1 MVCERQTIF
10 NVPVQFCLEP
20 VGGALCDAAWE
31 DLQYDYYRTS
41 EMRIQE
47 YRHPNTIRYCIRHMC
62 GVDPATDPTFN
73 EAVKQHFI
81 QGGWVTAEQIKAL
94 KAKLNKEDG
103 TTALDDQMSKGAS
116 SHKVLR
122 DGQLLI
128 ERNGQTYTLT
138 GQQR

>member
-1 MVCERQTIF
+1 M
-10 NVPVQFCLEP
+10 
-20 VGGALCDAAWE
+20 
-31 DLQYDYYRTS
+31 
-41 EMRIQE
+41 
-47 YRHPNTIRYCIRHMC
+47 
-62 GVDPATDPTFN
+62 
-73 EAVKQHFI
+73 QHFI
-81 QGGWVTAEQIKAL
+81 QGGWLTAEQIKAL